1 MNEEEYVV
9 GIDLGTTKSSIARYD
24 EHHQRVEV
32 IKNKEGKERIE
43 SIVRFTKE
51 GRIIGEEARRSS
63 QGVIIYETKRFIGKK
78 YDSEIEKEG
87 KKLTYK
93 IRRNEKNG
101 EVEIGVNEE
110 EWYSA
115 EEIGNMIIRKLIEE
129 AKEEYKIAPKKAVI
143 AVPAH
148 FKDEERKATIYAG
161 EIAGLEII
169 GIINEP
175 TAAAIAYGYDKK
187 YEEGKTILVFDIGG
201 GTFDITLIRTNKRN
215 QRVIA
220 TEGETHLGGKDID
233 RKVGEIVMKKWKE
246 IDKEKAEES
255 YKRNKYKIEMISE
268 EIKII
273 LSTNQRCNVDL
284 SEFYEEDNEEDIPNI
299 EITRKEIEE
308 ASKDIF
314 EKCIKCIER
323 MFQDIELKNKGITK
337 ESVEEVILVG
347 GTSKIPKIRE
357 MVSEYFDLI
366 PNREI
371 DPDQTVARG
380 AALVGFDLFKE
391 GLIKK
396 NKFNKDH
403 FNEDLIHNFIQ
414 TKEDLIK
421 PKEDLIKPKEDLIK
435 PKEELTEDII
445 KKGKKDIEEEEEE
458 DIIKRKKEELNIPTY
473 IDITS
478 HSIQLKTKQGFS
490 TLIKRFTRLPTKH
503 IQEFKTSTEYSTT
516 ACFPIFEGEGNK
528 EEELS
533 YLETFTITG
542 LPELPAGAV
551 RFEVECE
558 ITLDGTIHIIARTI
572 EPENLLLKEEIK
584 VTNKNQKEKQQNLES
599 LIQRS
604 NLLDIQDIEF
614 KKIKS
619 LLAEKNRLLHQLKKL
634 GKFNEIFLLNSWFS
648 SNPNASSLQIKSF
661 LDNFILSFPFLK

>member
-1 MNEEEYVV
+1 MNEEYVV
-9 GIDLGTTKSSIARYD
+9 GIDLGTTNSCMARYD

-32 IKNKEGKERIE
+32 IKSKEGKEKIE

-63 QGVIIYETKRFIGKK
+63 QGVIIYDTKRLIGKK
-78 YDSEIEKEG
+78 YDEMIEKEG
-87 KKLTYK
+87 EKLEYR
-93 IRRNEKNG
+93 IRRNAGNG
-101 EVEIGVNEE
+101 EVEIGVSEE
-110 EWYSA
+110 EWYSG

-129 AKEEYKIAPKKAVI
+129 AKEQYKIAPRKAVI

-161 EIAGLEII
+161 EIAGLEVI

-187 YEEGKTILVFDIGG
+187 YCEGKTILVFDIGG
-201 GTFDITLIRTNKRN
+201 GTFDITLIRMNKRN
-215 QRVIA
+215 QQVIA
-220 TEGETHLGGKDID
+220 TEGERHLGGKDID
-233 RKVGEIVMKKWKE
+233 RKVEEILMKKWKE

-255 YKRNKYKIEMISE
+255 YKRKKYRIEKISE

-273 LSTNQRCNVDL
+273 LSTNQRCTFDL
-284 SEFYEEDNEEDIPNI
+284 SEFYEEEEEIINI
-299 EITRKEIEE
+299 EISRQEVEE
-308 ASKDIF
+308 ASKEIF

-323 MFQDIELKNKGITK
+323 MFEDKTMQKKGIRK

-380 AALVGFDLFKE
+380 AALVGYELFKE
-391 GLIKK
+391 GI
-396 NKFNKDH
+396 NK
-403 FNEDLIHNFIQ
+403 Q
-414 TKEDLIK
+414 TDTNN
-421 PKEDLIKPKEDLIK
+421 
-435 PKEELTEDII
+435 EELV
-445 KKGKKDIEEEEEE
+445 KGINS
-458 DIIKRKKEELNIPTY
+458 KKEEINSKKEEKDINIPTY
-473 IDITS
+473 NDITS

-490 TLIKRFTRLPTKH
+490 TLIKRFTRLPVKH
-503 IQEFKTSTEYSTT
+503 VQEFKTSNGYSTT
-516 ACFPIFEGEGNK
+516 ACFPIFEGEGNT

-533 YLETFTITG
+533 YLETFTISG

-558 ITLDGTIHIIARTI
+558 ITLDGTIHVIARTI
-572 EPENLLLKEEIK
+572 EPKELMLQEEIE
-584 VTNKNQKEKQQNLES
+584 VSNKKQKDKQANLPT

-604 NLLDIQDIEF
+604 NLLDIQDVEL

-619 LLAEKNRLLHQLKKL
+619 LHSEKNRLLHILKKQ
-634 GKFNEIFLLNSWFS
+634 GKSNEIQIINSWFN
-648 SNPNASSLQIKSF
+648 SNPHASSVQIKSF
-661 LDNFILSFPFLK
+661 LDNFTHSFYSLSSFHSSFN